1 MRGLL
6 TPTALLWTSTLLPAA
21 ILAWLGW
28 QASAPLV
35 AELQRAAHATA
46 ERHADTITQW
56 LRTEIDAAVEVHR
69 QHLPQLAATL
79 ADRLPGEPPGRV
91 LREFEHACGAALLLL
106 RADGTPLLPR
116 GPHEPSWQHLAEAPR
131 FIAWHNQQPDATSA
145 TFTSP
150 VLAALATCRI
160 HADDAAAFSAATASW
175 SWPLLNATAPRSLEL
190 LARHAPQ
197 RLAAGLA
204 TGSLYDAAATEAGRA
219 GWLRAARADA
229 GELARQELRVRRE
242 RGEPVLT
249 LTTSMPG
256 NTRLLALLDATLLLG
271 RLPPPPTERDLELAL
286 TPTDSLP
293 PRHWHDTTL
302 TIGIATAAGPFAC
315 SIDHSGLAALAGT
328 AARQRWLT
336 GLGIALLLAS
346 IVTGTTLVRRALLR
360 ERAARRLRDDFIA
373 NVSHELKTPLT
384 SVRMYTS
391 MLARDDLA
399 ATDRGRY
406 GAIAEAEAARLGA
419 LVDELLDFAALERG
433 QRRLEPEPVDL
444 AAAAQSIVQVWQP
457 QAQRDG
463 TELHCEVATAAEALV
478 DPTALLRIL
487 TNLLQ
492 NARRHGRPARDG
504 GPSRVRLLAGPGPR
518 LEVRDNGPGVP
529 AADRERVFLRFERL
543 AANGPGQGLGL
554 ALSRELARAC
564 AGDLQV
570 ADDGR
575 ETIFR
580 LTLPRVTE
588 ATA

>member
-28 QASAPLV
+28 QASTPLV
-35 AELQRAAHATA
+35 EELQRNARATA
-46 ERHADTITQW
+46 ERHADAIAQW
-56 LRTEIDAAVEVHR
+56 LTKEVDTAVAAHR
-69 QHLPQLAATL
+69 QDLPRVATTLAA
-79 ADRLPGEPPGRV
+79 RLPLEPSGRV
-91 LREFEHACGAALLLL
+91 LRDLEQQSGSALILL
-106 RADGTPLLPR
+106 RADGTALLPR
-116 GPHEPSWQHLAEAPR
+116 GPEQPAWRHLAEAPM
-131 FIAWHNQQPDATSA
+131 FVAWLNHSPPIPPPDFTTPLLAVLAACERNDAA
-145 TFTSP
+145 TFT
-150 VLAALATCRI
+150 T
-160 HADDAAAFSAATASW
+160 AAANW
-175 SWPLLNATAPRSLEL
+175 SWPLLIAAAPRSLEL

-197 RLAAGLA
+197 RLPAALA
-204 TGSLYDAAATEAGRA
+204 TGCLYEAAATENGRSW
-219 GWLRAARADA
+219 WLRAAGADA
-229 GELARQELRVRRE
+229 DELARQQLRVRRE

-249 LTTSMPG
+249 LAATLPG
-256 NTRLLALLDATLLLG
+256 STRLLALLDAAPLLR
-271 RLPPPPTERDLELAL
+271 RLPPPPDKNDLQLGLAA
-286 TPTDSLP
+286 TDILP
-293 PRHWHDTTL
+293 SRHWHDTTL
-302 TIGIATAAGPFAC
+302 TTGITTAAGTFAC
-315 SIDHSGLAALAGT
+315 SIDHRGLAMLAANAT
-328 AARQRWLT
+328 RQRWLT

-346 IVTGTTLVRRALLR
+346 ILTGTTLVRRALLR
-360 ERAARRLRDDFIA
+360 ERAARQLRDDFIA

-399 ATDRGRY
+399 AQDRNRY

-463 TELHCEVATAAEALV
+463 TALHCEVATAAEALV

-543 AANGPGQGLGL
+543 ATNGPGQGLGL

-570 ADDGR
+570 DDDGR

-588 ATA
+588 ASA